1 MIQIGYT
8 KLVEENWVDVIETTI
23 ENTDMLEVNQEV
35 EDVRSSFGSRSD
47 VVRVFW
53 QEYFGEDDEEGNRIY
68 RKIGHIDVA

>member
-8 KLVEENWVDVIETTI
+8 KLVEEDWVDVIETTI

-68 RKIGHIDVA
+68 HKVGFQDLI